1 MTFKY
6 IITIDGCLL
15 FSPTLSHDT
24 VARGMTVTSAGFV
37 RITATYP
44 GVLDVHC
51 YGRSESLDI
60 DSKPDDAVNIR
71 IWGGLVP

>member
-1 MTFKY
+1 MIFKY
-6 IITIDGCLL
+6 LVFVDGCSL
-15 FSPTLSHDT
+15 FSPTIGHD
-24 VARGMTVTSAGFV
+24 VEANGRIAQGAGFV

-44 GVLDVHC
+44 GSLDVHC

-71 IWGGLVP
+71 IWGGLLP